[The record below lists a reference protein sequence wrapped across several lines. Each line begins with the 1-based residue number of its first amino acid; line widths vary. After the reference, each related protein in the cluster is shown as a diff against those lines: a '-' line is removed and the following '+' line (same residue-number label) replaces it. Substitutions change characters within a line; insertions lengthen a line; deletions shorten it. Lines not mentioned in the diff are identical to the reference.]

1 MNGTSSEGS
10 RRELTDRFVCAVQHL
25 GRLMH
30 NGRLDELKKLD
41 LNAHQADTLML
52 LYHHGPTRMGTLANY
67 LGSKLPH
74 MSLIV
79 GHLVNKDYIQRS
91 SDPKDR
97 RVVICEFTAKGRKA
111 AQRIIH
117 QTRILVNEVAEKWD
131 FEQFESV
138 VESLE
143 SYWDPDSGVPG
154 SAVSGQRQS
163 RGRLLE
169 EM

>member
-1 MNGTSSEGS
+1 M
-10 RRELTDRFVCAVQHL
+10 TDRFVCALQHL
-25 GRLMH
+25 DRVMH

-79 GHLVNKDYIQRS
+79 DHLVNKGYIQRS

-97 RVVICEFTAKGRKA
+97 RVVICEFTANGRKA

-117 QTRILVNEVAEKWD
+117 HARIRASEVAEKWD
-131 FEQFESV
+131 FEQFESM

-143 SYWDPDSGVPG
+143 SLWDADSGIPG
-154 SAVSGQRQS
+154 SADSGQRQS
-163 RGRLLE
+163 GGRLLE